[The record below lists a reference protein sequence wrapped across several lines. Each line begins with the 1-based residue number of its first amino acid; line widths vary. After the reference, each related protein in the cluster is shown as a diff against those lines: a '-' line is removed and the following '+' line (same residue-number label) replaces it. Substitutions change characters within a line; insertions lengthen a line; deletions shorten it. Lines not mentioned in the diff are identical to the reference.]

1 MTEEHSRGP
10 MGTSTL
16 DAEFEFFRKWLNELE
31 CLENVSAWENHKL
44 ESELAILGNKES
56 VLVKDHPPVS
66 DRLPDGAYEKSFSL
80 EFTLYE
86 AVLYDCPDLVSSY
99 IETILKTVMVFEVIT
114 GAPNLTRVY
123 NNLAG
128 KFMDEVAN
136 FTGHQALV
144 NLQFDHKSQMS
155 RILIL
160 SSFVSGDPMAFMSI
174 AVQQKNSTAS

>member
-16 DAEFEFFRKWLNELE
+16 DA
-31 CLENVSAWENHKL
+31 ENVSAWENHKL

-86 AVLYDCPDLVSSY
+86 AVLYDCPVPIIFQDLVSSY

>member
-1 MTEEHSRGP
+1 MKHFLMTEEHSRGP
-10 MGTSTL
+10 MDTSTL
-16 DAEFEFFRKWLNELE
+16 DA
-31 CLENVSAWENHKL
+31 ENVSAWENHKL
-44 ESELAILGNKES
+44 ESELAILGDKES

-66 DRLPDGAYEKSFSL
+66 DRLPDAAYEKSFSL

-86 AVLYDCPDLVSSY
+86 AVLYDCPVPFIFHDLVSSY

-174 AVQQKNSTAS
+174 AVQQKSSTAS

>member
-10 MGTSTL
+10 MDTSTL
-16 DAEFEFFRKWLNELE
+16 DA
-31 CLENVSAWENHKL
+31 ENVSAWENHKL
-44 ESELAILGNKES
+44 ESELAILGDKES
-56 VLVKDHPPVS
+56 VLVKDHP
-66 DRLPDGAYEKSFSL
+66 
-80 EFTLYE
+80 
-86 AVLYDCPDLVSSY
+86 PDLVSSY

-160 SSFVSGDPMAFMSI
+160 SEYNRKLSFAIYAM
-174 AVQQKNSTAS
+174 K